1 MAATAPRNHTFAFAA
16 APRGRERPSASI
28 GERHVALDVIA
39 GVIKNAIAGRGDERM
54 LLLRQL
60 WIELRRFGA
69 SNVQNIPLS
78 RIRAIHDV
86 HVEGPVDQPDALVI
100 SALATVLE
108 CETIFAFGPARD
120 TSAVLAHN
128 LPEAKIYALVP
139 PDVEPLAAA
148 RSHPRPAAGNITRL
162 TGWAET
168 FDLSPYSGTSDLVI
182 IDAGEASGDIRE
194 ETDAAFSL
202 LSELGTIVWDNY
214 THSAAAYAYLN
225 ALAPALDRPV
235 FHLLGTTLA
244 LYSRWDIV
252 RPDD

>member
-1 MAATAPRNHTFAFAA
+1 M
-16 APRGRERPSASI
+16 GRERRSEPI

-39 GVIKNAIAGRGDERM
+39 GVIRNALAGRGDQRA
-54 LLLRQL
+54 LLWRQL

-69 SNVQNIPLS
+69 SNVRNIPLS

-86 HVEGPVDQPDALVI
+86 HVEGPIDQPGALVI
-100 SALATVLE
+100 SALATLLE
-108 CETIFAFGPARD
+108 CETIFAFGSAGD
-120 TSAVLAHN
+120 TSGVLAHN
-128 LPEAKIYALVP
+128 LPDVQIYALAPAVP
-139 PDVEPLAAA
+139 EPLAAA
-148 RSHPRPAAGNITRL
+148 RSHPRPPAGNITRL
-162 TGWAET
+162 TGTAEM
-168 FDLSPYSGTSDLVI
+168 FDLSRYSGTSDLVI

-235 FHLLGTTLA
+235 FHLLGTRLA

-252 RPDD
+252 RPDE

>member
-1 MAATAPRNHTFAFAA
+1 LAATAPRNAFAFATT
-16 APRGRERPSASI
+16 PTGRGRRSAPI
-28 GERHVALDVIA
+28 GERHIAFDVLA
-39 GVIKNAIAGRGDERM
+39 GVIRNALAGRGDERM
-54 LLLRQL
+54 PLLRQL
-60 WIELRRFGA
+60 WIELKRFGA
-69 SNVQNIPLS
+69 SNVRNIPLS

-86 HVEGPVDQPDALVI
+86 HVEGPIDQPAALVI
-100 SALATVLE
+100 SALAALLE

-128 LPEAKIYALVP
+128 LPEAKIYALTSP
-139 PDVEPLAAA
+139 EVEPLAAA
-148 RSHPRPAAGNITRL
+148 RSHLRPVAGNITRL
-162 TGWAET
+162 TGSAET
-168 FDLSPYSGTSDLVI
+168 FDLSRYSGTSDLVI
-182 IDAGEASGDIRE
+182 IDAGDASGDIRE

-214 THSAAAYAYLN
+214 THSAEAYAYLN

-235 FHLLGTTLA
+235 FHLLGTRLA

>member
-1 MAATAPRNHTFAFAA
+1 LAATAPRNVFAFATRPEGRG
-16 APRGRERPSASI
+16 PRGAPI
-28 GERHVALDVIA
+28 GERHIAFDVVA
-39 GVIKNAIAGRGDERM
+39 GVIRNALAGHGDERIP
-54 LLLRQL
+54 LLRQL
-60 WIELRRFGA
+60 WLELKRFGA
-69 SNVQNIPLS
+69 SNVRNIPLS

-86 HVEGPVDQPDALVI
+86 HVEGPIDQPAALVI
-100 SALATVLE
+100 SALATLLE
-108 CETIFAFGPARD
+108 CETVFAFGPARD

>member
-1 MAATAPRNHTFAFAA
+1 MGSN
-16 APRGRERPSASI
+16 RPSAPA
-28 GERHVALDVIA
+28 GEWHVALDVIA
-39 GVIKNAIAGRGDERM
+39 GVLRNAIAARGDERM

-69 SNVQNIPLS
+69 SNVRNIPLS

-86 HVEGPVDQPDALVI
+86 QVAGPIDQPDALVV
-100 SALATVLE
+100 SAIAAVLE

-120 TSAVLAHN
+120 TGAVLARN
-128 LPEAKIYALVP
+128 LPETQIYTLVP
-139 PDVEPLAAA
+139 PEPEPLATA
-148 RSHPRPAAGNITRL
+148 RSHSRPAAGNITRL
-162 TGWAET
+162 AGSAKT
-168 FDLSPYSGTSDLVI
+168 FDLSRYSGQSDLVL
-182 IDAGEASGDIRE
+182 IDAGDGVSDLRE

-202 LSELGTIVWDNY
+202 LSELGTIIWNNY

-235 FHLLGTTLA
+235 FHLLGTRLA

-252 RPDD
+252 RPYD